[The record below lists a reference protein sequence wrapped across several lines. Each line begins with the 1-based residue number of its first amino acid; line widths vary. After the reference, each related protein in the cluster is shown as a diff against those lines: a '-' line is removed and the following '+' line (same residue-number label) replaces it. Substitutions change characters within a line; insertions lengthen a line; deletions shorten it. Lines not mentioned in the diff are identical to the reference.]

1 MKFAKG
7 LILALF
13 IALLVQPFPVASAAK
28 GRSNSSTLKV
38 SFYSDSLQKQM
49 HLNVY
54 LPANYES
61 QDKYPVLY
69 VLHSYK
75 LNEDHWWNPLKVTE
89 KADELIA
96 NGKIEPMIIVAP
108 MIDNSFGINS
118 SEQPGT
124 VPESGK
130 PGDEGVLY
138 KGKYEDYITQDVIKY
153 VDTHFKTNK
162 ARDSRYLGGTSMGGF
177 AALHIGFSH
186 PELYGKVGGHSPALF
201 VGPMWDV
208 LEKLIY
214 PTETVRK
221 QNDPLLLA
229 KTQKLN
235 KQRIY
240 LDMGDKDDFLGALKH
255 LDQVLASRPTK
266 SYELHVNPGG
276 KHDDAYWSSQMENYL
291 LFYAGL
297 DRD

>member
-1 MKFAKG
+1 MKMIKG
-7 LILALF
+7 LILTLF
-13 IALLVQPFPVASAAK
+13 LALLVEPLAVASAAK
-28 GRSNSSTLKV
+28 DRSASSTMKV
-38 SFYSDSLQKQM
+38 NFYSDSLQKKM

-54 LPANYES
+54 LPPNYEA
-61 QDKYPVLY
+61 QNKYPVLY

-75 LNEDHWWNPLKVTE
+75 LNEDHWWNSLKVTE

-96 NGKIEPMIIVAP
+96 SGKIEPLIIVAP
-108 MIDNSFGINS
+108 MIDNSFGVNS
-118 SEQPGT
+118 AEQTGT

-130 PGDEGVLY
+130 PEDEGVLY
-138 KGKYEDYITQDVIKY
+138 KGKYEDYITKDVINY
-153 VDTHFKTNK
+153 IDTHFKTNK
-162 ARDSRYLGGTSMGGF
+162 SRSSRYLGGTSMGGF

-208 LEKLIY
+208 LEKVIY
-214 PTETVRK
+214 PTEAARK
-221 QNDPLLLA
+221 LNDPILLA
-229 KTQKLN
+229 GTQKLN

-240 LDMGDKDDFLGALKH
+240 LDMGDKDDFLGALKT
-255 LDQVLASRPTK
+255 LDQVLSKRQTK